1 MIVSE
6 SRQTGIAL
14 LAALVLVMAVVI
26 IMGNIFYRHQ
36 INVSQ
41 TALSLHQD
49 QASLLALGA
58 ESWARQLLDDD
69 DDKNYDGFDETWAQA
84 IPALPV
90 EGGLL
95 NGCISDLQAKFNLN
109 NFSKFSKPGD
119 LATALSGSEAT
130 FPKIWHYLL
139 NLQQIPLI
147 PGRLSAIVDWVDDN
161 STLVDVDGAELEEYA
176 SLMPPR
182 IVADELMA
190 EPSEL
195 ASVMGYEIF
204 EVQKL
209 MPWITALPF
218 PPSTTVGTS
227 DPIKININTA
237 SEELLLA
244 LGGTSYDLQFR
255 DFVMAN
261 RPFDNRED
269 FFKDLNSELGFPA
282 GSGKAKVTWDSVVDI
297 KSEYFQLY
305 MEVILGE
312 ARIEVKSIMHRSASK
327 SVIISR
333 NLTAVP
339 VSVEKSSASVLFEKI
354 ASEVDLQSEDDVE
367 EMIDDQQIQPA
378 CLMIGA

>member
-1 MIVSE
+1 VIVRN
-6 SRQTGIAL
+6 SRQTGMAL
-14 LAALVLVMAVVI
+14 LAALILVMSVVI

-36 INVSQ
+36 INIAQ

-69 DDKNYDGFDETWAQA
+69 DKAYDGFDETWAQA

-95 NGCISDLQAKFNLN
+95 NGCISDLQGKLNLN
-109 NFSKFSKPGD
+109 NFATITSLSTSLRGSK
-119 LATALSGSEAT
+119 ATL
-130 FPKIWHYLL
+130 PKIWHFLL
-139 NLQQIPLI
+139 NLQEIPII
-147 PGRLSAIVDWVDDN
+147 PGRVAAIVDWVDKN
-161 STLVDVDGAELEEYA
+161 STLIDVDGAEIEEYA
-176 SLMPPR
+176 GLMPPR
-182 IVADELMA
+182 IIADEHMV

-209 MPWITALPF
+209 MPWITALPIQT
-218 PPSTTVGTS
+218 STGNKYKPTT
-227 DPIKININTA
+227 ININTA

-244 LGGTSYDLQFR
+244 LGGDTYAQQFR
-255 DFVMAN
+255 DFVIAE
-261 RPFDNRED
+261 RPFDNMNN
-269 FFKDLNSELGFPA
+269 FYKQLKDELA
-282 GSGKAKVTWDSVVDI
+282 ISQSDAKLFWPDTLVDI
-297 KSEYFQLY
+297 KSDYFQLY

-312 ARIEVKSIMHRSASK
+312 ARIEVNSIIHRSTKK

-333 NLTAVP
+333 NLTTVP

-354 ASEVDLQSEDDVE
+354 ASKANMQSEDDLE
-367 EMIDDQQIQPA
+367 EMIDNQQIQPA

>member
-1 MIVSE
+1 MAVN
-6 SRQTGIAL
+6 SRQTGMAL

-36 INVSQ
+36 INIAQ
-41 TALSLHQD
+41 TALSLHQN

-58 ESWARQLLDDD
+58 ESWARQLLDEDD
-69 DDKNYDGFDETWAQA
+69 NKDYDGFDETWAQA

-95 NGCISDLQAKFNLN
+95 NGCISDLQGKFNLN
-109 NFSKFSKPGD
+109 NF
-119 LATALSGSEAT
+119 ATLTSLSTSTRTSIAT
-130 FPKIWHYLL
+130 LPKIWRFLL
-139 NLQQIPLI
+139 NLQEIPII
-147 PGRLSAIVDWVDDN
+147 PGRVAAIVDWVDKD

-176 SLMPPR
+176 GLMPPR
-182 IVADELMA
+182 IVADELMV

-209 MPWITALPF
+209 MPWITALPLA
-218 PPSTTVGTS
+218 PSTGKS
-227 DPIKININTA
+227 SKPSPININTA
-237 SEELLLA
+237 SEDLLLA
-244 LGGTSYDLQFR
+244 LGGDIYAQQFR
-255 DFVMAN
+255 DFVIDN
-261 RPFDNRED
+261 RPFEKINYFYDEL
-269 FFKDLNSELGFPA
+269 KDELA
-282 GSGKAKVTWDSVVDI
+282 ISLVDAKLFWPQTLVDI

-312 ARIEVKSIMHRSASK
+312 ARIEVHSKIHRSAKK

-333 NLTAVP
+333 NITTVP

-354 ASEVDLQSEDDVE
+354 ASKTDLDSEDDLE

-378 CLMIGA
+378 CLTIGA